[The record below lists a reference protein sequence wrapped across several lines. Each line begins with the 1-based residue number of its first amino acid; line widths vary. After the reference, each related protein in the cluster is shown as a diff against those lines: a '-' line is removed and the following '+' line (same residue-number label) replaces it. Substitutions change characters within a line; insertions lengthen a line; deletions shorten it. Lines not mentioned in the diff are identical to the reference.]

1 MTLLKQFLWKNKKI
15 VGMTFLFVCLQIIGT
30 LGVPKLVATLI
41 DEGIVTGQNS
51 KIYTIGLQMVFVA
64 LLGTFSAIASSYF
77 SALVSAKFGY
87 QTRETYF
94 DKFQQLSM
102 KDADEFGSASL
113 LTRMTNDVDN
123 IQQMIVLFCQMILPA
138 PIIAVFTIVMMLQYS
153 MTLTLITLITLISV
167 FIYAVVIYILMKK
180 GTPLSLSIQ
189 PKMDRITV
197 TLREFFT
204 GVNMIRAFN
213 NQDYEEKRT
222 NQTFEKYATQMIR
235 VNRVFAWVT
244 PIAFLLMG
252 IVYSAILWFGGS
264 LVSEGTLQIGTV
276 TAIVEYSML
285 TLAYLMTAAMVLVV
299 VPKSMSSL
307 RRIEEV
313 LNQPIEI
320 IDPENPSTASLNMDD
335 EHVLSFEHVSFSYT
349 KDSEPVLEDIHFKVP
364 KGKTTAIVGGTGS
377 GKSTIAKLLLRLND
391 VTSGQITLGGQPLQQ
406 LTQEMIRS
414 KISYVPQKAFL
425 FSGTILSN
433 LQMGNEHATEE
444 ELTSA
449 IRISQLEEVLDKLPK
464 KLASFVAQGGDNYS
478 GGQKQ
483 RMCIA
488 RALIKP
494 ADIYVFDDS
503 FSALDYKTD
512 AKLRTA
518 LHEEIADKTLIIV
531 AQRLSTI
538 MNADH
543 IIVLD
548 NGRIVGQGTHETL
561 LATCL
566 SYQEFAKS
574 QGILKE
580 GNI

>member
-1 MTLLKQFLWKNKKI
+1 
-15 VGMTFLFVCLQIIGT
+15 
-30 LGVPKLVATLI
+30 
-41 DEGIVTGQNS
+41 
-51 KIYTIGLQMVFVA
+51 
-64 LLGTFSAIASSYF
+64 
-77 SALVSAKFGY
+77 
-87 QTRETYF
+87 
-94 DKFQQLSM
+94 
-102 KDADEFGSASL
+102 
-113 LTRMTNDVDN
+113 
-123 IQQMIVLFCQMILPA
+123 
-138 PIIAVFTIVMMLQYS
+138 
-153 MTLTLITLITLISV
+153 
-167 FIYAVVIYILMKK
+167 
-180 GTPLSLSIQ
+180 
-189 PKMDRITV
+189 
-197 TLREFFT
+197 
-204 GVNMIRAFN
+204 MIRAFN

-252 IVYSAILWFGGS
+252 IVYGAILWFGGS

-391 VTSGQITLGGQPLQQ
+391 VTSGQITLGGKPLQQ

-518 LHEEIADKTLIIV
+518 LHEEMADKTLIIV

>member
-51 KIYTIGLQMVFVA
+51 KIYTIGLQMAFVA

-153 MTLTLITLITLISV
+153 MTLTLITLISV

-264 LVSEGTLQIGTV
+264 LVSEGALQIGTV

-391 VTSGQITLGGQPLQQ
+391 VTSGQIILGDQPLQQ

-518 LHEEIADKTLIIV
+518 LHEEMADKTLIIV

>member
-15 VGMTFLFVCLQIIGT
+15 VGMTFLFVCLQIMGT

-153 MTLTLITLITLISV
+153 MTLTLITLISV
-167 FIYAVVIYILMKK
+167 FIYVVVIYILMKK

-391 VTSGQITLGGQPLQQ
+391 VTSGQITLGGKPLQQ

-518 LHEEIADKTLIIV
+518 LHEEMADKTLIIV

-580 GNI
+580 GNV

>member
-51 KIYTIGLQMVFVA
+51 KIYTIGLQMAFVA

-153 MTLTLITLITLISV
+153 MTLTLITLISV

-264 LVSEGTLQIGTV
+264 LVSEGALQIGTV

-391 VTSGQITLGGQPLQQ
+391 VTSGQIILGGQPLQQ

-518 LHEEIADKTLIIV
+518 LHEEMADKTLIIV

>member
-153 MTLTLITLITLISV
+153 MTLTLITLISV

-433 LQMGNEHATEE
+433 LQTGNEHATEE

-518 LHEEIADKTLIIV
+518 LHEEMADKTLIIV